1 MSRPRPRSAG
11 FTLLEV
17 MIALAILAIALT
29 AIGGLRNRD
38 ILQHALARDMT
49 VATMLAQQRL
59 GELEVAGFPALGES
73 SGEFEEPYD
82 GFRWAQTISITPFD
96 FAREIRVRV
105 AWRTLVAEESIELVA
120 YVIEQQ

>member
-1 MSRPRPRSAG
+1 
-11 FTLLEV
+11 

-59 GELEVAGFPALGES
+59 GELEVAGFPALGETT
-73 SGEFEEPYD
+73 GKFDAPYD
-82 GFRWAQTISITPFD
+82 GFEWAQSISITPFE

-105 AWRTLVAEESIELVA
+105 AWKTLLAEESVELVA
-120 YVIEQQ
+120 YVIKQQ